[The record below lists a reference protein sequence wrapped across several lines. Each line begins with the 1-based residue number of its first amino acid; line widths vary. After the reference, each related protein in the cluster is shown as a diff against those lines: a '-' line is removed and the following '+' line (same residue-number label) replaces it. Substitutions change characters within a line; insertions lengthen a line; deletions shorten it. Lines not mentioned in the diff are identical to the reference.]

1 MGLLFFLFINSI
13 LFCIS
18 INISID
24 EKFLNTRK
32 IEKSGTS
39 SWLIQD
45 FEIQSYKSEVPIDTK
60 IRTLQTETQSNKIN
74 DTIVEQDETLPS
86 DIWNPSESES
96 PSTAPSDQAI
106 YIFPLLLLGFDHYNY
121 SNNSI
126 QFFTHLRIINFSD
139 IYYISFPISINSY
152 GRLRNLEEE
161 IIYVTCNKSL
171 EFQYDESSYYFNCV
185 KRYNKTPS
193 SVKFLNYKDFFING
207 KKTNNLILT
216 SYAKYLGSNIQE
228 QTRNNSYLKPEILF
242 FNNSTIINLNKN
254 ITIKGEYYH
263 HQFSKNAYLLINK
276 ENETDFPCIM
286 KKNEEE
292 NDTYLIC
299 KPVTSFE
306 GNLNFVAVNLSDI
319 NKIMYLNF
327 SENNPYVNFIISN
340 SKRLSIGV
348 IVAIVSICIIFLSFV
363 GLFIYFIKIK
373 NLHPTSSVK
382 YIDKT
387 SKKNFD
393 VKSSNSS
400 SNINYNF

>member
-18 INISID
+18 KNID

-74 DTIVEQDETLPS
+74 DTIVEQVETTPS
-86 DIWNPSESES
+86 EIINDIWNLSESEN
-96 PSTAPSDQAI
+96 PSTTPSDQAI

-126 QFFTHLRIINFSD
+126 QFFTHLRIINISD

-193 SVKFLNYKDFFING
+193 SVKFLNYKDFFIDELKAN
-207 KKTNNLILT
+207 KLILT

-299 KPVTSFE
+299 KPLTSFE

-373 NLHPTSSVK
+373 NLHPTPSIK
-382 YIDKT
+382 YINK
-387 SKKNFD
+387 SRKNNRK
-393 VKSSNSS
+393 VNSS
-400 SNINYNF
+400 SFTMNRK

>member
-1 MGLLFFLFINSI
+1 MKLLFFLFICQI
-13 LFCIS
+13 IS
-18 INISID
+18 D
-24 EKFLNTRK
+24 
-32 IEKSGTS
+32 
-39 SWLIQD
+39 D
-45 FEIQSYKSEVPIDTK
+45 DP
-60 IRTLQTETQSNKIN
+60 
-74 DTIVEQDETLPS
+74 P
-86 DIWNPSESES
+86 
-96 PSTAPSDQAI
+96 
-106 YIFPLLLLGFDHYNY
+106 LLLGFDQYEY
-121 SNNSI
+121 SEDII
-126 QFFTHLRIINFSD
+126 QFSTHLSIIYFWD
-139 IYYISFPISINSY
+139 IYNISFPISINSY

-185 KRYNKTPS
+185 KPYNKTPS

-263 HQFSKNAYLLINK
+263 HQFSKNAYLIINK

-299 KPVTSFE
+299 KPLTSFE
-306 GNLNFVAVNLSDI
+306 GNLNFVAVNLTDI

-373 NLHPTSSVK
+373 NLHPTPSVK
-382 YIDKT
+382 FFDKT

-400 SNINYNF
+400 SNINRE

>member
-1 MGLLFFLFINSI
+1 MKLLFFLFICQI
-13 LFCIS
+13 IS
-18 INISID
+18 D
-24 EKFLNTRK
+24 
-32 IEKSGTS
+32 
-39 SWLIQD
+39 D
-45 FEIQSYKSEVPIDTK
+45 DP
-60 IRTLQTETQSNKIN
+60 
-74 DTIVEQDETLPS
+74 P
-86 DIWNPSESES
+86 
-96 PSTAPSDQAI
+96 
-106 YIFPLLLLGFDHYNY
+106 LLLGFDQYEY
-121 SNNSI
+121 SEHLI
-126 QFFTHLRIINFSD
+126 QFSTHLSIIYFWD
-139 IYYISFPISINSY
+139 IYNISFPISINSY

-161 IIYVTCNKSL
+161 IIYVTCDKNL

-185 KRYNKTPS
+185 KPYNKTPS
-193 SVKFLNYKDFFING
+193 SVKFLNYKDFFIDELKAN
-207 KKTNNLILT
+207 KLILT

-263 HQFSKNAYLLINK
+263 HQFSKNAYLIINK

-373 NLHPTSSVK
+373 NLHPTPSIK
-382 YIDKT
+382 YINK
-387 SKKNFD
+387 SRKNNRK
-393 VKSSNSS
+393 VNSS
-400 SNINYNF
+400 SFIMNRK

>member
-1 MGLLFFLFINSI
+1 MGLLFLLFINSI
-13 LFCIS
+13 LFYIS
-18 INISID
+18 ININID
-24 EKFLNTRK
+24 KKFLNTIK

-45 FEIQSYKSEVPIDTK
+45 FEIQSDKSEVPIDTK
-60 IRTLQTETQSNKIN
+60 IRTLQIETQSDIIESS
-74 DTIVEQDETLPS
+74 IVEP
-86 DIWNPSESES
+86 NES
-96 PSTAPSDQAI
+96 PQNVLLTDISDLSKSENFSTNSTTTPSDQAI

-126 QFFTHLRIINFSD
+126 HFFTHLRIINISD

-193 SVKFLNYKDFFING
+193 SVKFLNYKDFFIDELKAN
-207 KKTNNLILT
+207 KLILT

-228 QTRNNSYLKPEILF
+228 QTRNNLYLKPEILF

-254 ITIKGEYYH
+254 ITIEGEYYH
-263 HQFSKNAYLLINK
+263 HQFSKNAYLIINK
-276 ENETDFPCIM
+276 ENEADFPCIM
-286 KKNEEE
+286 KKNEKK
-292 NDTYLIC
+292 NNTYLIC
-299 KPVTSFE
+299 KPLTSFE

-327 SENNPYVNFIISN
+327 
-340 SKRLSIGV
+340 
-348 IVAIVSICIIFLSFV
+348 
-363 GLFIYFIKIK
+363 
-373 NLHPTSSVK
+373 
-382 YIDKT
+382 
-387 SKKNFD
+387 
-393 VKSSNSS
+393 
-400 SNINYNF
+400 